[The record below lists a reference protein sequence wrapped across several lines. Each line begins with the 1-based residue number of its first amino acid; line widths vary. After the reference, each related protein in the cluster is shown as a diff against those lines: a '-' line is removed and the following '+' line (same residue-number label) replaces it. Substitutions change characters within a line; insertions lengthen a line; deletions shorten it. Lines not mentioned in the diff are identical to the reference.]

1 MTVCGRTATHLSNRV
16 TTPSSM
22 TSGTVDEPVGG
33 RGTHAVRA
41 AATVMLIGAALRLFA
56 YVAARSL
63 WLDEAMLANNIV
75 GRSFGALLGPLG
87 ENQSAPWLFL
97 FGERAASLLAG
108 PNELALRLLPLAAGI
123 ALPYVAWL
131 TGRRIF
137 DDTAGVVAA
146 AVAALSPL
154 LLYYSNEVKPYGIDG
169 LVSVSLVLLTLRV
182 LDRPS
187 ESTRWVV
194 LLLSGVC
201 ALWTAFPSAFVLAG
215 CWSALAV
222 SADARRSRHARVLL
236 PLAVATWGAAFAVP
250 YFRVIRP
257 AAHDPFLTTFFA
269 DRFLLLGRGAL
280 TSVWRLW
287 QDISIDVFM
296 GRDAVALVPDGA
308 RLVLSMLILVLCA
321 VGVREVARRRGAVGV
336 LLLVGPVA
344 IGLLA
349 SALRLYPLTIRL
361 WAFSAPLW
369 ALLVAAAVSSAA
381 QAVGR
386 RSGRV
391 GAPLMAGLATAF
403 LLSLAALDAALGVR
417 SPYWRRAHIR
427 PLIAVLAAQQQ
438 TTGDAIY
445 VTARAAPQWL
455 FYTTAWR
462 TDPAPVPSDSAAR
475 WLEARTCARTT
486 ARTRACQLLGRRSSV
501 VYREVTGFEGHPDA
515 TWASAE
521 VARLRAVASP
531 CGWVLTHLP
540 YPGESAAIATAVAE
554 QGGRVDDALEDREH
568 PNRDA
573 ATKAFRVCFD
583 APPHDM

>member
-1 MTVCGRTATHLSNRV
+1 
-16 TTPSSM
+16 M
-22 TSGTVDEPVGG
+22 TSGTVDEAVVGG
-33 RGTHAVRA
+33 RGTRAVRV
-41 AATVMLIGAALRLFA
+41 AATVVLIGAALRLFA

-75 GRSFGALLGPLG
+75 GRTFGGLLGPLG

-97 FGERAASLLAG
+97 FGERAAVLLAG
-108 PNELALRLLPLAAGI
+108 PNELALRLVPLAAGI

-131 TGRRIF
+131 TGRRLF
-137 DDTAGVVAA
+137 DDIAAVVAA

-169 LVSVSLVLLTLRV
+169 LVSVSLVLLTLRI
-182 LDRPS
+182 LDDPS
-187 ESTRWVV
+187 ESIRWVV

-201 ALWTAFPSAFVLAG
+201 GLWTAFPSTFVLAG

-222 SADARRSRHARVLL
+222 SGDARRSPHARVML

-269 DRFLLLGRGAL
+269 DRFLILGRGAL

-296 GRDAVALVPDGA
+296 GRDAVALVPGGA
-308 RLVLSMLILVLCA
+308 SLALCVVILVLCA
-321 VGVREVARRRGAVGV
+321 VGVREVARRRGAAGV
-336 LLLVGPVA
+336 LLLVGPMA

-369 ALLVAAAVSSAA
+369 ALLVGAGVSSGSR
-381 QAVGR
+381 AVGR
-386 RSGRV
+386 RSRRV
-391 GAPLMAGLATAF
+391 GEPLIAGLATAL
-403 LLSLAALDAALGVR
+403 LLSLATVDAALGAR

-427 PLIAVLAAQQQ
+427 PLIDVLAAQQQ
-438 TTGDAIY
+438 ATGDAIY

-455 FYTTAWR
+455 FYRTAWG
-462 TDPAPVPSDSAAR
+462 TDPAPVPSDSAAQ
-475 WLEARTCARTT
+475 WLEARTCAQPT
-486 ARTRACQLLGRRSSV
+486 ARQRACQLLGKPSSV
-501 VYREVTGFEGHPDA
+501 VYREVTGFEGRPDT
-515 TWASAE
+515 TWASGE

-531 CGWVLTHLP
+531 CAWVLMHLP
-540 YPGESAAIATAVAE
+540 YPGESAAFATAVTA

-583 APPHDM
+583 APARAM